1 MKKYFSLVFVI
12 SLFCIANAQSY
23 AKYWVQFKDKAN
35 SKYSIERPSEFLSPA
50 AIALREK
57 NNIAI
62 DELDLPVN
70 DNYIK
75 EVMALD
81 HNMRLFTRSKWLNG
95 ITVYSEDSTILQKI
109 LQLPCVAFA
118 EKTVT
123 MKEPE
128 TVCIQ
133 AKEAARRP
141 CTFCRT
147 DRRLTV
153 TCEVKCQRRHGAEG
167 KPSFNRAQSMLQ

>member
-1 MKKYFSLVFVI
+1 MKKYFSLLFVI

-81 HNMRLFTRSKWLNG
+81 HSMRLFTRSKWLNG

-128 TVCIQ
+128 TVCQ
-133 AKEAARRP
+133 TPYTYFANGK
-141 CTFCRT
+141 T
-147 DRRLTV
+147 
-153 TCEVKCQRRHGAEG
+153 RH
-167 KPSFNRAQSMLQ
+167 SMLQDRANTGDYAYGYAKGQIRLNNGH